1 MGVQG
6 SAGWSICGS
15 SFAKDSCLARTQ
27 SYPNPDA
34 LSLSTDATPTCR
46 GWGEERGREGGFRDW
61 NRMCRRV
68 WEKGEEEEEGHP
80 CGYGRRGRRRGCT
93 RAVASTMQGVT
104 RGVEGYGDLIFL
116 DGDFDADDS
125 LALIF
130 LLPVKRKK

>member
-1 MGVQG
+1 MG
-6 SAGWSICGS
+6 
-15 SFAKDSCLARTQ
+15 
-27 SYPNPDA
+27 
-34 LSLSTDATPTCR
+34 
-46 GWGEERGREGGFRDW
+46 GRERKRRGIQRLEQDVQESMGEGG
-61 NRMCRRV
+61 
-68 WEKGEEEEEGHP
+68 EEEEGHP